1 VPNFKSILAAAA
13 AASVLAASSL
23 AVAQTAGPQTR
34 SATMQPGDRMQLGPM
49 MGERV
54 VRQVMIGDD
63 GATVVLMFDMAPG
76 QPQSQRVLRLENKN
90 GMLEVVYDTQVP
102 TMSLGQGGIPRL
114 VQGGGGMYS
123 VEYDR
128 R

>member
-1 VPNFKSILAAAA
+1 
-13 AASVLAASSL
+13 
-23 AVAQTAGPQTR
+23 
-34 SATMQPGDRMQLGPM
+34 MQPGQRMQLGPM

-63 GATVVLMFDMAPG
+63 GNTVILMYDMAPG
-76 QPQSQRVLRLENKN
+76 QPQSQRVLRLENRN
-90 GMLEVVYDTQVP
+90 GMLEVVYDTQAP
-102 TMSLGQGGIPRL
+102 TMNLGAGGAPRL